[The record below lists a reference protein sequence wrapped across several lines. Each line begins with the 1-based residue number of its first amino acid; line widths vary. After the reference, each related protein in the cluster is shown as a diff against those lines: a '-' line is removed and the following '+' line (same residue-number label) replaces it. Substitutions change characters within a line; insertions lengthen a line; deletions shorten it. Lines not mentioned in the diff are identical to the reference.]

1 MIHFENVSK
10 QYYSDLAL
18 DAVSFNIDKGDFV
31 FLVGPTGSGKTTI
44 FRLIIRDLLPTNGTI
59 TIGDINVLKLPA
71 KKVRQLRRNVGVI
84 FQDLKLL
91 HDRTV
96 GENVMLPLQFSGVSE
111 SDARERAVE
120 VLTSVGLEN
129 AFSKFPQQLS
139 GGERQRVA
147 IARALVFDPEVIL
160 ADEPTGNLDIETS
173 LQILDLL
180 EKINKTGTT
189 IFMATHN
196 DRIIDTTKNRVI
208 VLENGKLK
216 EDRKS
221 TKPKHDTEEKKKE
234 SHTDKGEEEKK
245 HTEKHQEEKAIDE
258 KHHTKTEI
266 ENKKEEPKPEGDKIS
281 LESLASGSK

>member
-1 MIHFENVSK
+1 MIKFQNVSK

-18 DAVSFNIDKGDFV
+18 DRLSFSIDKGDFV

-44 FRLIIRDLLPTNGTI
+44 FRLIIRDLLPTEGEI
-59 TIGDINVLKLPA
+59 LIGDIDVLKLPG

-84 FQDLKLL
+84 FQDLKIL

-111 SDARERAVE
+111 SDAKSRAEE
-120 VLTSVGLEN
+120 VLTNVGLGHTFE
-129 AFSKFPQQLS
+129 KFPQQLS

-147 IARALVFDPEVIL
+147 IARALVFNPEVIL

-173 LQILDLL
+173 MQILDLL

-196 DRIIDTTKNRVI
+196 DRIIETTKKRVI

-216 EDRKS
+216 EDRRKKGEVHQEKKIEAKVEKS
-221 TKPKHDTEEKKKE
+221 EEKDLKVEEKAQKVEEKEEKIEEKKEREDGKITLDE
-234 SHTDKGEEEKK
+234 LVKK
-245 HTEKHQEEKAIDE
+245 
-258 KHHTKTEI
+258 
-266 ENKKEEPKPEGDKIS
+266 
-281 LESLASGSK
+281 

>member
-1 MIHFENVSK
+1 MITFQEVSK

-18 DAVSFNIDKGDFV
+18 DKVSFSIDKGDFV

-44 FRLIIRDLLPTNGTI
+44 FRLIIKDLLPTEGTI
-59 TIGDINVLKLPA
+59 TIGDIDVVKLPG

-111 SDARERAVE
+111 KDAKERAHE
-120 VLTSVGLEN
+120 VLKSVGLMS

-160 ADEPTGNLDIETS
+160 ADEPTGNLDIDTS
-173 LQILDLL
+173 MQILQLL
-180 EKINKTGTT
+180 DEINKTGTT

-196 DRIIDTTKNRVI
+196 DRIIDTTKKRVI
-208 VLENGKLK
+208 VLEGGRLK
-216 EDRKS
+216 EDRRK
-221 TKPKHDTEEKKKE
+221 KGEDKKHVEHEEKKIVK
-234 SHTDKGEEEKK
+234 EEKQ
-245 HTEKHQEEKAIDE
+245 EKVE
-258 KHHTKTEI
+258 
-266 ENKKEEPKPEGDKIS
+266 KKEDQVEEGKIT
-281 LESLASGSK
+281 LESLTK

>member
-1 MIHFENVSK
+1 MIKFQEVSK

-18 DAVSFNIDKGDFV
+18 DRLSFSIDKGDFV

-44 FRLIIRDLLPTNGTI
+44 FRLIIRDLLPTEGEI
-59 TIGDINVLKLPA
+59 HIGDIDILKLPG
-71 KKVRQLRRNVGVI
+71 KKIRQLRRNVGVI

-111 SDARERAVE
+111 SDSKTRAEE
-120 VLTSVGLEN
+120 VLADVGMKD
-129 AFSKFPQQLS
+129 AFNKFPQQLS

-173 LQILDLL
+173 MQILDLL
-180 EKINKTGTT
+180 DQINKTGTT

-196 DRIIDTTKNRVI
+196 DRIIETTKKRVI

-216 EDRKS
+216 EDRK
-221 TKPKHDTEEKKKE
+221 KKG
-234 SHTDKGEEEKK
+234 GE
-245 HTEKHQEEKAIDE
+245 T
-258 KHHTKTEI
+258 HHVAEPHH
-266 ENKKEEPKPEGDKIS
+266 EKKEEHKEKIEVKDEKKEVRLPAQDLKTEDGKIS
-281 LESLASGSK
+281 LDQLVKKQ

>member
-1 MIHFENVSK
+1 MIKFQEVSK

-18 DAVSFNIDKGDFV
+18 DRLSFSIDKGDFV

-44 FRLIIRDLLPTNGTI
+44 FRLIIRDLLPTEGEI
-59 TIGDINVLKLPA
+59 HIGDIDILKLPG
-71 KKVRQLRRNVGVI
+71 KKIRQLRRNVGVI

-111 SDARERAVE
+111 SDSKTRAE
-120 VLTSVGLEN
+120 KVLADVGLKD
-129 AFSKFPQQLS
+129 AFNKFPQQLS

-173 LQILDLL
+173 MQILDLL
-180 EKINKTGTT
+180 DQINKTGTT

-196 DRIIDTTKNRVI
+196 DRIIETTKKRVI

-216 EDRKS
+216 EDRKKKS
-221 TKPKHDTEEKKKE
+221 GETHHATETHHVSE
-234 SHTDKGEEEKK
+234 SHHE
-245 HTEKHQEEKAIDE
+245 
-258 KHHTKTEI
+258 
-266 ENKKEEPKPEGDKIS
+266 KKEEHKEKIEVKDEKKEVRLPAQDLKTEDGKIS
-281 LESLASGSK
+281 LDQLVKKQ

>member
-1 MIHFENVSK
+1 MITFQDVTK

-18 DAVSFNIDKGDFV
+18 DKVSFSIEKGDFV

-44 FRLIIRDLLPTNGTI
+44 FRLIIRDLLPTEGAI
-59 TIGDINVLKLPA
+59 TIGDIDVVKLPG

-111 SDARERAVE
+111 KDAKERAHE
-120 VLTSVGLEN
+120 VLKSVGLMS
-129 AFSKFPQQLS
+129 AFTKFPQQLS

-160 ADEPTGNLDIETS
+160 ADEPTGNLDLETS
-173 LQILDLL
+173 MQILNLL
-180 EKINKTGTT
+180 DEINKTGTT

-196 DRIIDTTKNRVI
+196 DRIIDTTKKRVI

-216 EDRKS
+216 EDRK
-221 TKPKHDTEEKKKE
+221 KK
-234 SHTDKGEEEKK
+234 GEEKK
-245 HTEKHQEEKAIDE
+245 HAESEEKHMTKHEKVE
-258 KHHTKTEI
+258 
-266 ENKKEEPKPEGDKIS
+266 KKEPNEEEEKIS
-281 LESLASGSK
+281 LESLTK

>member
-1 MIHFENVSK
+1 MIKFQEVSK

-18 DAVSFNIDKGDFV
+18 DRLSFSIDKGDFV

-44 FRLIIRDLLPTNGTI
+44 FRLIIRDLLPTEGEI
-59 TIGDINVLKLPA
+59 HIGDIDILKLPG
-71 KKVRQLRRNVGVI
+71 KKIRQLRRNVGVI

-111 SDARERAVE
+111 SDSKTRAEE
-120 VLTSVGLEN
+120 VLADVGMKD
-129 AFSKFPQQLS
+129 AFNKFPQQLS

-173 LQILDLL
+173 MQILDLL
-180 EKINKTGTT
+180 DQINKTGTT

-196 DRIIDTTKNRVI
+196 DRIIETTKKRVI

-216 EDRKS
+216 EDRKKKGGE
-221 TKPKHDTEEKKKE
+221 THHATETHHVSE
-234 SHTDKGEEEKK
+234 SH
-245 HTEKHQEEKAIDE
+245 QE
-258 KHHTKTEI
+258 
-266 ENKKEEPKPEGDKIS
+266 KKEEHKEKIEIKDEKKEVRHPAQDLKTEDGKIS
-281 LESLASGSK
+281 LDQLVKKQ

>member
-1 MIHFENVSK
+1 MITFQDVSK

-18 DAVSFNIDKGDFV
+18 DKLSFSIDKGDFV

-44 FRLIIRDLLPTNGTI
+44 FRLIIRDLLPTEGTI
-59 TIGDINVLKLPA
+59 TIGDIDVVKLPG

-111 SDARERAVE
+111 KDSKERAHE
-120 VLTSVGLEN
+120 VLKSVGLMS
-129 AFSKFPQQLS
+129 AFTKFPQQLS

-160 ADEPTGNLDIETS
+160 ADEPTGNLDIDTS
-173 LQILDLL
+173 LQILQLL
-180 EKINKTGTT
+180 DEINKTGTT

-196 DRIIDTTKNRVI
+196 DRIIDTTKKRVI
-208 VLENGKLK
+208 VLESGRLK
-216 EDRKS
+216 EDRRK
-221 TKPKHDTEEKKKE
+221 
-234 SHTDKGEEEKK
+234 KGEDKK
-245 HTEKHQEEKAIDE
+245 HIEHEERHDAKEKAQQPE
-258 KHHTKTEI
+258 KQEKI
-266 ENKKEEPKPEGDKIS
+266 EKKEESTDEGKIT
-281 LESLASGSK
+281 LESLTK

>member
-1 MIHFENVSK
+1 MIKFQEVSK

-18 DAVSFNIDKGDFV
+18 DRISFSIEKGDFV

-44 FRLIIRDLLPTNGTI
+44 FRLIIRDLLPTEGEI
-59 TIGDINVLKLPA
+59 LIGDIDVLKLPGG
-71 KKVRQLRRNVGVI
+71 KIRQLRRNVGVI

-111 SDARERAVE
+111 SDAKTRAEE
-120 VLTSVGLEN
+120 VLTSVGLGD
-129 AFSKFPQQLS
+129 AFEKFPQQLS

-160 ADEPTGNLDIETS
+160 ADEPTGNLDIDTS

-180 EKINKTGTT
+180 DKINKTGTT

-196 DRIIDTTKNRVI
+196 DRIIDTTKKRVI
-208 VLENGKLK
+208 VLEKGKLK
-216 EDRKS
+216 EDRRKKGGETHHAAEVHPEKKDS
-221 TKPKHDTEEKKKE
+221 EHKEKDEEKEVKTEEKKE
-234 SHTDKGEEEKK
+234 REDG
-245 HTEKHQEEKAIDE
+245 
-258 KHHTKTEI
+258 
-266 ENKKEEPKPEGDKIS
+266 KIS
-281 LESLASGSK
+281 LDELVKKES

>member
-1 MIHFENVSK
+1 MIKFQEVSK

-18 DAVSFNIDKGDFV
+18 DRLSFSIDKGDFV

-44 FRLIIRDLLPTNGTI
+44 FRLIIRDLLPTEGEI
-59 TIGDINVLKLPA
+59 HIGDIDILKLPG
-71 KKVRQLRRNVGVI
+71 KKIRQLRRNVGVI

-111 SDARERAVE
+111 SDSKTRAEE
-120 VLTSVGLEN
+120 VLADVGLKD
-129 AFSKFPQQLS
+129 AFNKFPQQLS

-173 LQILDLL
+173 MQILDLL
-180 EKINKTGTT
+180 DQINKTGTT

-196 DRIIDTTKNRVI
+196 DRIIETTKKRVI

-216 EDRKS
+216 EDRKKKS
-221 TKPKHDTEEKKKE
+221 GETHHATETHHVSE
-234 SHTDKGEEEKK
+234 SHHE
-245 HTEKHQEEKAIDE
+245 
-258 KHHTKTEI
+258 
-266 ENKKEEPKPEGDKIS
+266 KKEEHKEKIEVKDEKKEVRLPAQDLKTEDGKIS
-281 LESLASGSK
+281 LDQLVKKQ

>member
-1 MIHFENVSK
+1 MITFQDVSK

-18 DAVSFNIDKGDFV
+18 DRISFSIEKGDFV

-44 FRLIIRDLLPTNGTI
+44 FRLIIRDLLPTEGAI
-59 TIGDINVLKLPA
+59 SIGDIDIIKLPG

-96 GENVMLPLQFSGVSE
+96 RENVMLPLQFSGVSE
-111 SDARERAVE
+111 KDAKERAEE
-120 VLTSVGLEN
+120 VLKSVGMGP

-173 LQILDLL
+173 MQILQLL
-180 EKINKTGTT
+180 EEINKTGTT

-196 DRIIDTTKNRVI
+196 DRIIDTSKKRVI

-216 EDRKS
+216 EDRKKKGEEKKS
-221 TKPKHDTEEKKKE
+221 VATEEKPEVK
-234 SHTDKGEEEKK
+234 EEKSHADK
-245 HTEKHQEEKAIDE
+245 SNE
-258 KHHTKTEI
+258 
-266 ENKKEEPKPEGDKIS
+266 KEESRTTHSKSEEKIS
-281 LESLASGSK
+281 LESLVKKD

>member
-1 MIHFENVSK
+1 MITFQDVSK

-18 DAVSFNIDKGDFV
+18 DRISFSIAKGDFV

-44 FRLIIRDLLPTNGTI
+44 FRLIIRDLLPTSGTI
-59 TIGDINVLKLPA
+59 SIGDIDVIKLPG

-96 GENVMLPLQFSGVSE
+96 RENVMLPLQFSGVSE
-111 SDARERAVE
+111 KDAKERAEE
-120 VLTSVGLEN
+120 VLKSVGMGS
-129 AFSKFPQQLS
+129 AYSKFPQQLS

-173 LQILDLL
+173 LQILQLL
-180 EKINKTGTT
+180 EEINKTGTT

-196 DRIIDTTKNRVI
+196 DRIIDTTKKRII
-208 VLENGKLK
+208 VLESGKLK
-216 EDRKS
+216 EDRKN
-221 TKPKHDTEEKKKE
+221 
-234 SHTDKGEEEKK
+234 KGEEKK
-245 HTEKHQEEKAIDE
+245 HTTGDEKPAVKEEKENPE
-258 KHHTKTEI
+258 KNHGKE
-266 ENKKEEPKPEGDKIS
+266 EKKEVHEVKDEEKITLDS
-281 LESLASGSK
+281 LVKKD